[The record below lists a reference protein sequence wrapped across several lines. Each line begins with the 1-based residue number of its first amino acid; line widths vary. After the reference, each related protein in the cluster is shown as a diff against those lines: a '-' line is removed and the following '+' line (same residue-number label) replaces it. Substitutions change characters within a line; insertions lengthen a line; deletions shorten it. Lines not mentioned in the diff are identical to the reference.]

1 MALTKLQTRVLRAIA
16 QNRSPDSHVA
26 GGTALTARSPR
37 ISKDID
43 IFHDAQEGVEQSVRR
58 DVASLEKA
66 GLSLEVTPRGKSFVE
81 GVVKDE
87 HGDEVKIEWAQ
98 DSAVRFFPAIADE
111 VFGYRLQEL
120 DLAVNKVL
128 AMAGRREP
136 RDYYDVVRLH
146 QQGIPLAALVWA
158 APAKD
163 PGFTP
168 ELLLDEINRNSN
180 YPDDQLRADIDAP
193 DLPSPRE
200 LKQVLIDAS
209 RQARDLFARLPLD
222 QVGYL
227 YLDRNGRAVLPDPEG
242 VREGR
247 LTLHGAALRGALPQL
262 SPGPSAAEAKPAPRR
277 RPRP

>member
-16 QNRSPDSHVA
+16 RNRSPGSHVA
-26 GGTALTARSPR
+26 GGTALAAQSPR

-43 IFHDAQEGVEQSVRR
+43 IFHDAQEAVDRSVQR
-58 DVASLEKA
+58 DVAALRKA
-66 GLSLEVTPRGKSFVE
+66 GLSVEVTPRSNSFVE
-81 GVVKDE
+81 GLVKDE
-87 HGDEVKIEWAQ
+87 RGEEVKIEWAH

-111 VFGYRLQEL
+111 AFGYRLHEL

-146 QQGIPLAALVWA
+146 QQGVPLAGLVWA

-180 YPDDQLRADIDAP
+180 YSDDQLRADINAP
-193 DLPSPRE
+193 DLPSARE
-200 LKQVLIDAS
+200 LKKVLIEAS
-209 RQARDLFARLPLD
+209 RQARDLFARLPLE
-222 QVGYL
+222 QVGHF
-227 YLDRNGRAVLPDPEG
+227 YLDQKGRAVVPDPEG

-247 LTLHGAALRGALPQL
+247 LTLHGAVVRGAVPRL
-262 SPGPSAAEAKPAPRR
+262 SEAPPAPGTKPSPRR
-277 RPRP
+277 RPRH